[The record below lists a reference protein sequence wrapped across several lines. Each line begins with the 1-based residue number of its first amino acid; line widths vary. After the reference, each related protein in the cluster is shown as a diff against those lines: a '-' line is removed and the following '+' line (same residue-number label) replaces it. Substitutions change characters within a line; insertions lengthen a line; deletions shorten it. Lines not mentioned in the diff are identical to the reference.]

1 LGKAYFLKND
11 PKVLLN
17 EFIESSEKDIQILKT
32 VKIMGG
38 TQKPTVRLEKD
49 LSLELKKLKELFDE
63 GIITQ
68 QEFETEKKE
77 LLEKY

>member
-1 LGKAYFLKND
+1 
-11 PKVLLN
+11 
-17 EFIESSEKDIQILKT
+17 
-32 VKIMGG
+32 MGG
-38 TQKPTVRLEKD
+38 PQKPTVRRGKD
-49 LSLELKKLKELFDE
+49 ISLELKKLKELLDE

>member
-1 LGKAYFLKND
+1 
-11 PKVLLN
+11 
-17 EFIESSEKDIQILKT
+17 
-32 VKIMGG
+32 
-38 TQKPTVRLEKD
+38 VRLEKD
-49 LSLELKKLKELFDE
+49 LSSELKKLKELLDE